1 MPVWRFSLIIEGR
14 DLDDD
19 EILDALFAAGCDDA
33 LFGGSNGVQCA
44 DFHREA
50 EHLEDAVLSAV
61 AAVESID
68 RVEVVGLVEQDLVS
82 LAQIAERTGQA
93 LYLVREC
100 VQRRRGQD
108 RFPDPVDDPRRSDSV
123 WRWRDV
129 ADWFAGSEEP
139 QSPDPDQRIFA
150 TLVRAVEM
158 RQALRATS
166 AERRAS
172 IGEFIT
178 AG

>member
-14 DLDDD
+14 ELDDD
-19 EILDALFAAGCDDA
+19 DVLDALFVAGCDDA

-68 RVEVVGLVEQDLVS
+68 GVEVVGLVEQDVVS

-93 LYLVREC
+93 FDLVREYA
-100 VQRRRGQD
+100 QGRRGPG

-129 ADWFAGSEEP
+129 AAWFADSGGR
-139 QSPDPDQRIFA
+139 QSPDSDQRMFA